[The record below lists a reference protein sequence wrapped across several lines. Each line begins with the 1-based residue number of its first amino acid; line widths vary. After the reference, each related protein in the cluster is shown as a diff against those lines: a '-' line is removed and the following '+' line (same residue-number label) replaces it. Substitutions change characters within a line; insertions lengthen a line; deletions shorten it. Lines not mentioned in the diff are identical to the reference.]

1 MHLIM
6 FCTGY
11 FKCLQD
17 LPYTVSCWSAPAL
30 CVCVC
35 ECPRQ
40 RHCAGYGCL
49 LFHEQADNINA
60 LEFLVTIK

>member
-35 ECPRQ
+35 VNVLASVIVQDTVAFYSTNRQ
-40 RHCAGYGCL
+40 ITLMH
-49 LFHEQADNINA
+49 
-60 LEFLVTIK
+60 